1 MKVSKAKKDG
11 VTTMTCSKTGKTL
24 PLSEFRIHSKGYYL
38 SYCKEWEKA
47 EAKRRREAKKGKEV
61 KTAKPEVALVT
72 ITTPKGRVFEASKT
86 PIEGGRK
93 AEHEKADIV
102 LYFSEDVSRDE
113 ARSAFRA
120 HTGVPMTGIK
130 AGKVTA

>member
-1 MKVSKAKKDG
+1 MKVTKAIAEGIKEMK
-11 VTTMTCSKTGKTL
+11 CSKTGKVL

-47 EAKRRREAKKGKEV
+47 KAKMRREAKKAKEGK
-61 KTAKPEVALVT
+61 TSDVALIT
-72 ITTPKGRVFEASKT
+72 ITTPKGKEFTAST
-86 PIEGGRK
+86 EPIVGGRK
-93 AEHEKADIV
+93 AESEKTDIV
-102 LYFSEDVSRDE
+102 LYFGEGVSRDE
-113 ARSAFRA
+113 VRSAFRA